1 MADPEQFDAIV
12 IGSGQGGNPLARA
25 LAKAG
30 KRTAM
35 IEREHVGGT
44 CVNEGCTPTKTM
56 VASGR
61 VAYLAGRGSDFG
73 VNCGPIEID
82 MAKIR
87 ERKRAIVKSFRE
99 GNERGLKDT
108 DCDTIIM
115 GEASFAGPKLVRVAC
130 NQGGKIGGGGERLLA
145 AELIF
150 LNTGLRSA
158 IPKIDGLADVP
169 YLDNRSVMELGE
181 VPQHLIV
188 LGGGYI
194 GLEFGQLF
202 RRLGSTVTIIHRG
215 TRLLTRED
223 DDVADEVRKIL
234 EQDGIEVL
242 LNASAQSVRRD
253 GDGVAVTVKVAG
265 GERVVSGSHLLLAVG
280 RIPNTYM
287 LNLAT
292 AGIEADEHGF
302 IRVNEYLETSVPGVY
317 AIGDVK
323 GGPAFTHI
331 SYDDH
336 RVAVANVLE
345 GKRVSIAGRIV
356 PYTVFI
362 DPQLGRIGL
371 TEREARAQGKKI
383 RVAKMPATWI
393 ARALESD
400 ESRGF
405 LKVVVDGETEQ
416 ILGAAMLAVEGGEMA
431 SMVQI
436 AMMGKLPYTA
446 LRDAIWSHPTWSE
459 SLNNVFFNF
468 ED

>member
-1 MADPEQFDAIV
+1 MAEIEQFDAIV
-12 IGSGQGGNPLARA
+12 IGSGQGGNPLAKA

-30 KRTAM
+30 KKTAV

-56 VASGR
+56 VASAR
-61 VAYLAGRGSDFG
+61 VAYLARRGGDFG
-73 VNCGPIEID
+73 VVTGPITID
-82 MAKIR
+82 MPKIR

-99 GNERGLKDT
+99 GNERGLKET
-108 DCDTIIM
+108 DCDALIM

-130 NQGGKIGGGGERLLA
+130 NGGGERLLT

-150 LNTGLRSA
+150 LNTGMRSSV
-158 IPKIDGLADVP
+158 PKIDGLADVP

-181 VPQHLIV
+181 VPRHLIV
-188 LGGGYI
+188 VGGGYI

-202 RRLGSTVTIIHRG
+202 RRLGSKVTIIQSG
-215 TRLLTRED
+215 KQLLARED
-223 DDVADEVRKIL
+223 EDVAEEVRKIV

-242 LNASAQSVRRD
+242 LNASARSVRRE
-253 GDGVAVTVKVAG
+253 GDSVTLTVEAGG
-265 GERVVSGSHLLLAVG
+265 GEREVSGSHILLAVG
-280 RIPNTYM
+280 RTPNTDR
-287 LNLAT
+287 LNVSAT
-292 AGIEADEHGF
+292 GIALDDHGF
-302 IRVNEYLETSVPGVY
+302 IRVNEYLETNVPGVF
-317 AIGDVK
+317 ALGDVK

-331 SYDDH
+331 SYDDY
-336 RVAVANVLE
+336 RVLTANLLE
-345 GKRVSIAGRIV
+345 GKRVSIAGRMV

-362 DPQLGRIGL
+362 DPQLGGIGL

-383 RVAKMPATWI
+383 RVAKMAATSI

-400 ESRGF
+400 ESRGL
-405 LKVVVDGETEQ
+405 LKILVDAETEQ

-459 SLNNVFFNF
+459 ALNNVFFNF